1 MFGSLIKFVAETTG
15 QIIGEVAHQAGEIG
29 TAITEIPEAFQNG
42 YNKELF
48 HAPQVQSTEDIN
60 LHQPTETPVPTP
72 PKTEE

>member
-15 QIIGEVAHQAGEIG
+15 QIIGEVAHQVAEIG

-48 HAPQVQSTEDIN
+48 HSPQVQSPEEIN
-60 LHQPTETPVPTP
+60 LHQPTETPVSPTP
-72 PKTEE
+72 TTEA